1 MWKMRRLKSRIERV
15 VERHRDATVLNESA
29 KRTLPILDEFCE
41 AYDALCRE
49 DVPWLKDGSS
59 GRMAVYHL
67 VLTARLWMPLV
78 VRDLPSAD
86 RTNYLDSRVS
96 DDIVDD
102 IERLIT
108 TLRDARLPDFRT
120 LPYRENAVEEL
131 NMALRAAQLKW
142 HDAESTRPAYGEKMA
157 QLRALS
163 HRALA
168 YLQPFWRVAAFTLS
182 YLNDEYLL
190 LLPSRAGF
198 VVDEDDRTAPFPEV
212 VEPATLVTGIRLP
225 YALQG

>member
-1 MWKMRRLKSRIERV
+1 MS
-15 VERHRDATVLNESA
+15 
-29 KRTLPILDEFCE
+29 
-41 AYDALCRE
+41 
-49 DVPWLKDGSS
+49 
-59 GRMAVYHL
+59 VYNL

-78 VRDLPSAD
+78 VRDLPSAE

-96 DDIVDD
+96 DDILDD
-102 IERLIT
+102 TERLIT

-120 LPYRENAVEEL
+120 LPYRENAVDEL

-157 QLRALS
+157 QLRALA

-168 YLQPFWRVAAFTLS
+168 HLRPFWQIAAFTLS
-182 YLNDEYLL
+182 YLNEEYLL

-198 VVDEDDRTAPFPEV
+198 VVDADDRAAPFPEI
-212 VEPATLVTGIRLP
+212 VEPATLVTGIP
-225 YALQG
+225 VAFALQG